1 MNLDQLETHM
11 AAATGEQVERAL
23 ARELLDEGDIA
34 ALLSPAAAPYLE
46 DMARRAQG
54 LTRQRFGRIMQLY
67 APLYLSNECVN
78 RCRYCGFAQNLA
90 IARVTLDLDAARAEA
105 ERVHAQGFR
114 HLLLVA
120 GEAPRTVDVVYL
132 ETIARELR
140 PHFDSLSIEVGT
152 FSLAEYQRLVAAGI
166 DGLTLYQETYQP
178 DIYRSVH
185 PAGPKHDF
193 ARRLR
198 AIENGGTTGFRT
210 LGIGALLGLA
220 PWRLDA
226 FALAQHGRALAQR
239 FWRSRIAVS
248 FPRIRSHAG
257 LRPPA
262 HPVSDRELVH
272 MICVL
277 RLALPDAELVL
288 STREPAR
295 LRDHLMGIG
304 ITRMSAGSK
313 TNPGGYGR
321 EQESG
326 EQFAIEDT
334 RTPAQ
339 LSQVLLDRGFEPV
352 WKDFDGGFLA
362 TCATSQM
369 R

>member
-1 MNLDQLETHM
+1 VNLAELEARLAST
-11 AAATGEQVERAL
+11 TGEHVERAL
-23 ARELLDEGDIA
+23 AHESLDTCDIA
-34 ALLSPAAAPYLE
+34 ALLSPAAAPFLE
-46 DMARRAQG
+46 AMASKAQA

-78 RCRYCGFAQNLA
+78 RCRYCGFAQDLD
-90 IARVTLDLDAARAEA
+90 IARITLDVPTARAEA

-120 GEAPRTVDVVYL
+120 GEAPRTVDVAYL

-140 PHFDSLSIEVGT
+140 PRFDSLSIEVGT
-152 FSLAEYQRLVAAGI
+152 FDLAEYQRLVAAGI

-178 DIYRSVH
+178 EIYRQVH
-185 PAGPKHDF
+185 PVGPKHDF

-198 AIENGGTTGFRT
+198 AIEDAGAAGFRS
-210 LGIGALLGLA
+210 LGIGALLGLT

-226 FALAQHGRALAQR
+226 FALALHGRALTQK
-239 FWRSRIAVS
+239 FWRSRIAIS

-257 LRPPA
+257 RRPPE
-262 HPVSDRELVH
+262 HPVSDRALVQ

-313 TNPGGYGR
+313 TNPGGYGE

-326 EQFAIEDT
+326 EQFAIEDQ
-334 RTPAQ
+334 RSPAE

-352 WKDFDGGFLA
+352 WKDFDGGFLD
-362 TCATSQM
+362 SSVQP
-369 R
+369 